1 MMESPDSEDLP
12 DVPDMILPNGEDDEQ
27 KAIIGRVQ
35 DLDEETW
42 VRIAMEA
49 QG

>member
-1 MMESPDSEDLP
+1 MMESPDGEDLP

-27 KAIIGRVQ
+27 KAIIGHVQ
-35 DLDEETW
+35 DLDRGTF
-42 VRIAMEA
+42 VRLAMEA